1 MDEILIRDVMT
12 KNVVSIDENDSVKVA
27 AEIMA
32 KNRVGSLI
40 VRSEFGPIGIITESD
55 IIKKAVSKNTNIE
68 TTKASEI
75 MNTPMIFAAPEQ
87 NIIDAAS
94 IMITNRIRRLPVI
107 RDNKIVG
114 IITHTDIVR
123 ASPAMVSLLG
133 ERLRMRSVDAE
144 IPRSES
150 RVRAGGMVGIC
161 ERCGMYSTDL
171 EIFDEDWMCEKCAN
185 EKHSAN
191 PERRK
196 HGFKDWSRM
205 S

>member
-12 KNVVSIDENDSVKVA
+12 KNVVSINENDSVRVA
-27 AEIMA
+27 AETMA

-40 VRSEFGPIGIITESD
+40 VRSEFGPIGIVTESD
-55 IIKKAVSKNTNIE
+55 IIKKVVSKNADTE
-68 TTKASEI
+68 STKVSEI

-94 IMITNRIRRLPVI
+94 IMITNRIRRLPI
-107 RDNKIVG
+107 IQNNKIVG

-133 ERLRMRSVDAE
+133 ERLRMRSTEAE
-144 IPRSES
+144 IPRRES

-161 ERCGMYSTDL
+161 ECCGMYSIDMET
-171 EIFDEDWMCEKCAN
+171 FDEEWVCEKCAN
-185 EKHSAN
+185 EKHGLN
-191 PERRK
+191 PERKK